1 VQLLKTL
8 LMEFSS
14 TTLVQ
19 KRGDHDSELE
29 EESQCCGDEEL
40 LDTACGWIETG
51 PLLAMG
57 TSAGLKLIIRLVMA

>member
-1 VQLLKTL
+1 
-8 LMEFSS
+8 
-14 TTLVQ
+14 VQ

-40 LDTACGWIETG
+40 LDTAWGWIETD

-57 TSAGLKLIIRLVMA
+57 TYAGLKLIILLVMA